1 MGDLECNLMK
11 TKLTEWETLDTDGEK
26 FVYGRLKALEDLAL
40 HIEVMR
46 ESLTRLLVTNT
57 GGACETDEDLKKRWK
72 GVNGLDNEVKK
83 SIDEFTQTEET
94 EEVKIL

>member
-1 MGDLECNLMK
+1 MGDLECDFMK
-11 TKLTEWETLDTDGEK
+11 VKLTEWETLDTDGEK

-57 GGACETDEDLKKRWK
+57 GGVCETDEDLKKRWK
-72 GVNGLDNEVKK
+72 GVEGLDGELKET
-83 SIDEFTQTEET
+83 IDEFTQTEE
-94 EEVKIL
+94 VKNL

>member
-1 MGDLECNLMK
+1 MGDLECDFMK
-11 TKLTEWETLDTDGEK
+11 VKLTEWETLDTDGEK

-57 GGACETDEDLKKRWK
+57 GGRFKKKVERCK
-72 GVNGLDNEVKK
+72 RNGRRIKRNYRRIYANRRR
-83 SIDEFTQTEET
+83 S
-94 EEVKIL
+94 